1 MPLPGKS
8 YCTSKMAKNFSVDST
23 LFKAKAKKLV
33 RKLKLDEPT
42 VVREQAGLLAQLL
55 SKVTPPFKSF
65 PKMSGKP
72 TYTTGGAM
80 GVGKAAVRAGFYS
93 AVKKMGTVT
102 NWTDKNMRS
111 AIRSG
116 DTAYIQKRLEYM
128 KGSNKHNLRVSHY
141 SDNLRNKQRNNRG
154 RVNRGTQPIV
164 MLQNKDV
171 NAGLKRAMDNVG
183 IAKASFALAALRL
196 GRPKAPAWIA
206 KHFGK
211 VNTPV
216 RVTRNPAIARF
227 TSNAKGLDV
236 TMRRLNAVE
245 RFRMVAM
252 VKNLEAL
259 VRANAKKAGFKTR

>member
-1 MPLPGKS
+1 MP
-8 YCTSKMAKNFSVDST
+8 KNFTVDAT
-23 LFKAKAKKLV
+23 LFKVKAKKLV
-33 RKLKLDEPT
+33 KQLKLDEPT

-55 SKVTPPFKSF
+55 AKVTPPFKSF

-72 TYTTGGAM
+72 SYTTGGAM
-80 GVGKAAVRAGFYS
+80 GVGKKAVRAGFYS
-93 AVKKMGTVT
+93 AVKRMGTVS
-102 NWTDKNMRS
+102 NWTDKGMRK

-116 DTAYIQKRLEYM
+116 DTAYIQARLEHM
-128 KGSNKHNLRVSHY
+128 KKSNKHGLKVRDY
-141 SDNLRNKQRNNRG
+141 SDNLRERQRNTRG

-171 NAGLKRAMDNVG
+171 NAGLKRAMNNVG

-206 KHFGK
+206 KHFAK

-216 RVTRNPAIARF
+216 SVTRNPARVKF

-236 TMRRLNAVE
+236 TTRRLKAVE

-252 VKNLEAL
+252 VKHLEAL

>member
-1 MPLPGKS
+1 MP
-8 YCTSKMAKNFSVDST
+8 KNFTVDAT
-23 LFKAKAKKLV
+23 LFKVKAKKLV
-33 RKLKLDEPT
+33 KQLKLDEPT

-55 SKVTPPFKSF
+55 AKVTPPFKSF

-72 TYTTGGAM
+72 SYTTGGAM
-80 GVGKAAVRAGFYS
+80 GVGKKAVRAGFYS
-93 AVKKMGTVT
+93 AVKRMGTVS
-102 NWTDKNMRS
+102 NWTDKGMRK

-116 DTAYIQKRLEYM
+116 DTAYIQARLEHM
-128 KGSNKHNLRVSHY
+128 KKSNKHGLKVRDY
-141 SDNLRNKQRNNRG
+141 SDNLRERQRNTRG

-171 NAGLKRAMDNVG
+171 NTGLKRAMNNVG

-216 RVTRNPAIARF
+216 SVTRNPARVKF

-236 TMRRLNAVE
+236 TTRRLKAVE

-252 VKNLEAL
+252 VKHLEAL
-259 VRANAKKAGFKTR
+259 VRADAKKAGFKTR

>member
-1 MPLPGKS
+1 MP
-8 YCTSKMAKNFSVDST
+8 KNFTVDAT
-23 LFKAKAKKLV
+23 LFKVKAKKLV
-33 RKLKLDEPT
+33 KQLKLDEPT

-55 SKVTPPFKSF
+55 AKVTPPFKSF

-72 TYTTGGAM
+72 SYTTGGAM
-80 GVGKAAVRAGFYS
+80 GVGKKAVRAGFYS
-93 AVKKMGTVT
+93 AVKRMGTVS
-102 NWTDKNMRS
+102 NWTDKGMRK

-116 DTAYIQKRLEYM
+116 DTAYIQARLEHM
-128 KGSNKHNLRVSHY
+128 KKSNKHGLKVRDY
-141 SDNLRNKQRNNRG
+141 SDNLRERQRNTRG

-171 NAGLKRAMDNVG
+171 NAGLKRAMNNVG

-206 KHFGK
+206 KHFAK

-216 RVTRNPAIARF
+216 SVTRNPARVRF

-236 TMRRLNAVE
+236 TTRRLKAVE

-252 VKNLEAL
+252 VKHLEAL

>member
-1 MPLPGKS
+1 MS
-8 YCTSKMAKNFSVDST
+8 ENFSVDST
-23 LFKAKAKKLV
+23 LFKAQAKKLV
-33 RKLKLDEPT
+33 KKLKLDEPT

-55 SKVTPPFKSF
+55 AKVTPPFKSF

-72 TYTTGGAM
+72 SYTTGGAL
-80 GVGKAAVRAGFYS
+80 GVGKKAVRAGFYS
-93 AVKKMGTVT
+93 AVTRMGTQR
-102 NWTDKNMRS
+102 NWTDKKMKS

-116 DTAYIQKRLEYM
+116 DTTYLEARLKHM
-128 KGSNKHNLRVSHY
+128 KGSSKHNLKVRDY
-141 SDNLRNKQRNNRG
+141 SDNLRDSQRNTRG

-196 GRPKAPAWIA
+196 GRPKAPGWISR
-206 KHFGK
+206 HFAK

-216 RVTRNPAIARF
+216 SVQRNPARVRF
-227 TSNAKGLDV
+227 TSSAKGLDV
-236 TMRRLNAVE
+236 TMRRLKAIE

-252 VKNLEAL
+252 VKSLEAL
-259 VRANAKKAGFKTR
+259 LKANAKKAGFKTR

>member
-1 MPLPGKS
+1 MP
-8 YCTSKMAKNFSVDST
+8 KNFSVDST
-23 LFKAKAKKLV
+23 LFKVKAKKLV
-33 RKLKLDEPT
+33 KQLKLDEAT

-93 AVKKMGTVT
+93 AVKKMGTER
-102 NWTDKNMRS
+102 NWKDKKIRA
-111 AIRSG
+111 AIKAG
-116 DTAYIQKRLEYM
+116 DTAYIQARLEHM
-128 KGSNKHNLRVSHY
+128 KGSKKHNLRVSHY

-171 NAGLKRAMDNVG
+171 NAGLERAMNNVG

-206 KHFGK
+206 KHFAK

-216 RVTRNPAIARF
+216 SVTRNPARVKF
-227 TSNAKGLDV
+227 TSKAKGLDV
-236 TMRRLNAVE
+236 TMRRIKAVE

-252 VKNLEAL
+252 VKRLEAL
-259 VRANAKKAGFKTR
+259 VRADAKKAGFKTR